1 MNFNLKIAIILHSVE
16 NSFLQRVRKILY
28 IFVAVL
34 TTDLSS
40 SQSRKALLRWEMSSD
55 SLNEDDSRLVTEI
68 KKLLAS

>member
-1 MNFNLKIAIILHSVE
+1 MHLNAGNIIFAI
-16 NSFLQRVRKILY
+16 FY
-28 IFVAVL
+28 IFFVAVL
-34 TTDLSS
+34 TTDLSL

>member
-1 MNFNLKIAIILHSVE
+1 MHLNAENNNYFCNF
-16 NSFLQRVRKILY
+16 LY
-28 IFVAVL
+28 FFVAVL

-40 SQSRKALLRWEMSSD
+40 SQSRRALLRWEMSSD

>member
-1 MNFNLKIAIILHSVE
+1 MQLNAENIIFAI
-16 NSFLQRVRKILY
+16 FLFS
-28 IFVAVL
+28 FVAVL

-55 SLNEDDSRLVTEI
+55 SLNEDDNRLVTEI

>member
-1 MNFNLKIAIILHSVE
+1 MQRI
-16 NSFLQRVRKILY
+16 FLQFLIF
-28 IFVAVL
+28 FVAVL
-34 TTDLSS
+34 TTDLSL